1 MPHTNIQW
9 FSIMNSLVIVL
20 FLSGMVAMI
29 TIRSLHKDIARY
41 NAAENCEEAQ
51 EEFGWKLVH
60 GKKFQRDFIFGRTII
75 SVLNDLNR
83 SSVVGCWGYPNVS
96 NAEQAAFGE
105 SRRVPWTLDCEHFW
119 GSIAK
124 IVEWKTFILL
134 HPFRWCFPCSKMGNA
149 SFSIGWCWSTGRI
162 FYKYHFPSNN
172 SGFHHDFL
180 GPLHRV
186 PWFPIT
192 CQSGCSW

>member
-1 MPHTNIQW
+1 
-9 FSIMNSLVIVL
+9 MNSLVIVL

-83 SSVVGCWGYPNVS
+83 SSVVGC
-96 NAEQAAFGE
+96 
-105 SRRVPWTLDCEHFW
+105 
-119 GSIAK
+119 
-124 IVEWKTFILL
+124 
-134 HPFRWCFPCSKMGNA
+134 
-149 SFSIGWCWSTGRI
+149 
-162 FYKYHFPSNN
+162 
-172 SGFHHDFL
+172 
-180 GPLHRV
+180 
-186 PWFPIT
+186 
-192 CQSGCSW
+192 